1 MRTLI
6 VILALALPAASCAGG
21 PRFLAPEDTPQ
32 TAYGAFLSAR
42 YAAQMRDIAA
52 SAAYYDAAFGYEPE
66 LAMVADRAFSTALMA
81 GDFERADRLASDA
94 ARDGAAGGVASLYG
108 RAANLADGRNASPDE
123 TLYGPFG
130 ELISAMLDDWEQV
143 RRGRASVAVEAA
155 SSRDLP
161 MGAAGY
167 LLIHQALLLEAGGA
181 FDRAEGAY
189 GAADTS
195 LGLRDFTTVLLGEF
209 LERRGR
215 RDEAAGLYERQLAR
229 SGRDG
234 DPEVIAALARVQ
246 SGGRAPRFPTAPQ
259 AAARA
264 IHGPA
269 ELLMSRAPVEFP
281 VLYLRLA
288 QRLDPDFARNT
299 LAAAQALESLGLSRA
314 AQRAYGAIQTGPFAE
329 RAAISGAWLDF
340 EAGRTEAAL
349 RRARAMGG
357 SSASPGLRMLLAN
370 LLQASGDCE
379 AAEALYIS
387 LIDEAEAAGER
398 VDWRYAYFAGSCRL
412 SRVGWDEA
420 ATLMLRALELAPD
433 QPSVLNDV
441 GYSLIVEGGE
451 VERGLDMVQRAAAME
466 PENSAFLD
474 SVGWGFYR
482 AGYPEEAIDWLER
495 AIEREPGNPVITW
508 HLGDV
513 YAATGRELEA
523 GFQWRRALELN
534 PDADLAALLERRL
547 SLGLAAGPVEAS

>member
-21 PRFLAPEDTPQ
+21 PRFLAPDDTPQ

-81 GDFERADRLASDA
+81 GDFERADRLASGA
-94 ARDGAAGGVASLYG
+94 AREGAAGGVASLYG
-108 RAANLADGRNASPDE
+108 RAVQLAGGRSAAPDE
-123 TLYGPFG
+123 TQYGPFG
-130 ELISAMLDDWEQV
+130 ELIAVILEDWERV
-143 RRGRASVAVEAA
+143 RRGRASAAAEAA
-155 SSRDLP
+155 SGHELP

-167 LLIHQALLLEAGGA
+167 LLIHQALLLEAGGL
-181 FDRAEGAY
+181 FERAEDAY
-189 GAADTS
+189 RAADRS
-195 LGLRDFTTVLLGEF
+195 LGLQDYTTVLLGEF

-215 RDEAAGLYERQLAR
+215 RDEAAMVYQRHLAR

-234 DPEVIAALARVQ
+234 DPEIAAALARVR
-246 SGGRAPRFPTAPQ
+246 SSGRAPRFPTPQQ

-269 ELLMSRAPVEFP
+269 VLLMSRAPVEFP

-288 QRLDPDFARNT
+288 QRLDPGFARNT
-299 LAAAQALESLGLSRA
+299 LAAAEALHSLGLSTA
-314 AQRAYGAIQTGPFAE
+314 ARSTYGAIAAGPFAE

-340 EAGRTEAAL
+340 EAGRTEAAV

-387 LIDEAEAAGER
+387 LIEEAEAAGED
-398 VDWRYAYFAGSCRL
+398 VDWRHAYFAGSCKL
-412 SRVGWDEA
+412 SRAGWDEA
-420 ATLMLRALELAPD
+420 APLMLRALELAPD

-451 VERGLDMVQRAAAME
+451 VERGLDMVQRAAEME
-466 PENSAFLD
+466 PENPAFLD

-482 AGYPEEAIDWLER
+482 AGYPGEAIDWLER
-495 AIEREPGNPVITW
+495 AIEREPGNAVITW

-523 GFQWRRALELN
+523 GFHWRRALELD
-534 PDADLAALLERRL
+534 PDPELAALLERRL
-547 SLGLAAGPVEAS
+547 SLGLDAGPVEAS